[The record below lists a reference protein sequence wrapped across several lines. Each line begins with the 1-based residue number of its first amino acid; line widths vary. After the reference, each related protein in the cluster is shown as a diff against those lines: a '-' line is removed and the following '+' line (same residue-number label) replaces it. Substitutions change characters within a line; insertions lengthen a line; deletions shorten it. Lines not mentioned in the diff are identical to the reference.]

1 MDELLLA
8 YFLLLH
14 VMIFCQQITLMVEA
28 FEGGVGVRKGGGE
41 ATKSKDSLKA

>member
-28 FEGGVGVRKGGGE
+28 FEGGVGVRRGGG

>member
-28 FEGGVGVRKGGGE
+28 FEGGVGVRKGGGKQQR
-41 ATKSKDSLKA
+41 AKTL